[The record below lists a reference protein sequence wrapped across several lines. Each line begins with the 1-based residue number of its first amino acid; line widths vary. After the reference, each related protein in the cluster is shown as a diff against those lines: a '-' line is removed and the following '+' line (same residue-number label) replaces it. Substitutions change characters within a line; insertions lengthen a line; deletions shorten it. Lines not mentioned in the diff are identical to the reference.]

1 MELFEALFHE
11 HKNELKEGNPITTK
25 LPYKVNEFLMDLS
38 QTHDDDIYSAVLNK
52 KEYTQDEIKSL
63 ECSANAYFE
72 VGEEMSTNY
81 DEFEDYV
88 TNNIIGVV
96 YDVLGMVK

>member
-1 MELFEALFHE
+1 MELFEALLRE
-11 HKNELKEGNPITTK
+11 HKKELKEGNPITAE
-25 LPYKVNEFLMDLS
+25 LPDKVNEFLMDLS
-38 QTHDDDIYSAVLNK
+38 QTYDDDIYSAVLNK

-63 ECSANAYFE
+63 ECAANAYFE
-72 VGEEMSTNY
+72 AGEEMGTDY

>member
-1 MELFEALFHE
+1 MELFEALLRE
-11 HKNELKEGNPITTK
+11 HKKELKGGNSIIAE
-25 LPYKVNEFLMDLS
+25 LPDKVNEFLMDLS
-38 QTHDDDIYSAVLNK
+38 QTYDDDIYSAVLNK
-52 KEYTQDEIKSL
+52 NDYTENEIKSL
-63 ECSANAYFE
+63 DIAATAYFE
-72 VGEEMSTNY
+72 AAEEMATDY